1 MCCATI
7 SIAGHRIGNDYLLI
21 YPEYWIERYLVM
33 IFRGE
38 ITIEKSNDNKPI
50 LCISRFPT
58 LLVAKLKNLF
68 CRFRPGQARTGQR
81 PGMRGETKR

>member
-1 MCCATI
+1 M
-7 SIAGHRIGNDYLLI
+7 IA
-21 YPEYWIERYLVM
+21 V
-33 IFRGE
+33 IFTAE

-68 CRFRPGQARTGQR
+68 VDPGQDRQGQ
-81 PGMRGETKR
+81 GSGQD